1 MGPTIYKELSK
12 AVLVDS
18 TALRKLDT
26 SVFQETMADIYA
38 IEKPVKYVETFAA
51 YKLKKDFIPAIL
63 RGEDVS
69 ERIEFFRDTPLT
81 DDEQRSLTAYAE
93 GYKAVEKL
101 INDLPAPAYPFATIP
116 EGRSI
121 DQYYFTDRS
130 IARHK
135 GSSYSIGIKT
145 LQKLWDNVKLYWY
158 TNTGR
163 PNSISIQASGYGQTA
178 TFEAEKINLGCQH
191 IDRWEL
197 EQVAV
202 KYNWEFPS

>member
-63 RGEDVS
+63 RNEDIS

-81 DDEQRSLTAYAE
+81 EDEQSDLSNYFDA
-93 GYKAVEKL
+93 YKAVEVI
-101 INDLPAPAYPFATIP
+101 INSLPNPAYPFAAIP

-121 DQYYFTDRS
+121 DQYHFNDRS
-130 IARHK
+130 VTRRK

-145 LQKLWDNVKLYWY
+145 LQKLWDIVKPYWY
-158 TNTGR
+158 TNSGR

-178 TFEAEKINLGCQH
+178 TFELDKINLGCQH